1 MSKLKIE
8 GLSDLNKA
16 LQELPAKI
24 ERNIL
29 RGALREGSKEFLAK
43 AREEVPKKS
52 GALLKSLRVSARVK
66 QGKVT
71 ATMTAGNKVAFY
83 AHMVEFGTASFY
95 TGSGESVGAPY
106 EIKPNGKALKVGDYY
121 FGKIT
126 QPGVKPQPFM
136 RPAFDAGSAD
146 AVKAVTDYIK
156 KRLEKEAAKK

>member
-95 TGSGESVGAPY
+95 TGSGKMIFS
-106 EIKPNGKALKVGDYY
+106 L
-121 FGKIT
+121 IT
-126 QPGVKPQPFM
+126 WPTATVPM
-136 RPAFDAGSAD
+136 E
-146 AVKAVTDYIK
+146 V
-156 KRLEKEAAKK
+156 ECE